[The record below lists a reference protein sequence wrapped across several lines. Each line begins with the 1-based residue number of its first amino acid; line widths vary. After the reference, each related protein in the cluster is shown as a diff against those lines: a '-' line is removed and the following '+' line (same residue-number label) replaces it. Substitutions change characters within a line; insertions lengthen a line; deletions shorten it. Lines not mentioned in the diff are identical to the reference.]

1 MAYLVHIASASEK
14 AAPLAEKC
22 REAGWEAQLFSQP
35 AELLATLEK
44 TLPDIV
50 LAEYTFFPRGKKLP
64 ESLSKAP
71 FLIFAEE
78 MDPDTRLEW
87 YQRGAARVVS
97 GGEGLPARV
106 IAFAGMVLHRKNT
119 VRRTRQTA
127 VTYGMLQAF
136 SLPEVLQNAMQEKKN
151 LILKIRYQDRDVKI
165 RTFLGHIVDAVT
177 ARLTQE
183 DAVLKAMT
191 FPGGSSIIRGYQKL
205 EERAALPASTLAI
218 LSEARFLQQRARKF
232 LESFAG
238 GAANPEFRVA
248 APQRAAGLPEDRQQV
263 LELLQPYP
271 AFQDILLNSPL
282 PVLKTVSALAD
293 LAARGVIAHKGEA
306 AAVETF
312 QLQDIEYIRNTLLSE
327 GARSGNLIIL
337 GMPESGRT
345 ELVRTL
351 AGFQKGA
358 IKSLHSL
365 DFVRIPLQGN
375 FTLTVFG
382 VSTDQNLLAVLEKV
396 SPGMIAGI
404 LLVDYR
410 QKDQYEFLNY
420 LFSRIIHLYPV
431 PFVVG
436 LTNVKGDAVKAVKE
450 VRKNFNLPKT
460 IDVVPVHPDSFAEA
474 RKLLYHLHAAPVPA
488 EQGEPHA

>member
-22 REAGWEAQLFSQP
+22 LQAGWETQVFSQP
-35 AELLATLEK
+35 AELLAALEK

-50 LAEYTFFPRGKKLP
+50 LAEYSFFPRGKELP

-71 FLIFAEE
+71 LLIFAEE

-97 GGEGLPARV
+97 GGEDFPARV
-106 IAFAGMVLHRKNT
+106 SAFAGMVLHRKNT
-119 VRRTRQTA
+119 VRRTRQTS
-127 VTYGMLQAF
+127 VTYGWLQAF
-136 SLPEVLQNAMQEKKN
+136 SLAEVLQNALLEKKN
-151 LILKIRYQDRDVKI
+151 LILKIRYKDRDVKI
-165 RTFLGHIVDAVT
+165 RTFQGHIVDAVT
-177 ARLTQE
+177 AHLTRE
-183 DAVLKAMT
+183 DAVLKAMM

-218 LSEARFLQQRARKF
+218 LAETRFTRARVRKF

-238 GAANPEFRVA
+238 GAANPEFRIA
-248 APQRAAGLPEDRQQV
+248 SPQRAAGLPEDRAQV
-263 LELLQPYP
+263 LELLQKYP
-271 AFQDILLNSPL
+271 AFQDILLYSPL
-282 PVLKTVSALAD
+282 PVLKTVYALAT
-293 LAARGVIAHKGEA
+293 LATRGVIAHKGEA
-306 AAVETF
+306 EVVETF
-312 QLQDIEYIRNTLLSE
+312 QLQDIEYIRKTLLSE
-327 GARSGNLIIL
+327 EARSGNLVIL
-337 GMPESGRT
+337 GMPESGRS

-351 AGFQKGA
+351 AGFQKGS
-358 IKSLHSL
+358 IKSVQSL

-375 FTLTVFG
+375 LTLTVFG
-382 VSTDQNLLAVLEKV
+382 VSTDQNLLTVLEKI

-404 LLVDYR
+404 LLIDYR

-420 LFSRIIHLYPV
+420 LFSRIIQLYPV

-436 LTNVKGDAVKAVKE
+436 LTNVKGDLVKAVKE
-450 VRKNFNLPKT
+450 VRKNFNLPKN
-460 IDVVPVHPDSFAEA
+460 IDVVPVNADSFPDA
-474 RKLLYHLHAAPVPA
+474 RKLLYHLHPAPVPA